1 MQIKARASRNVSSA
15 IIGEPRNRFEA
26 GEGGKNPYN
35 SSNTPARFLLQ
46 HLHLTND
53 PLKGVDQTAVIY
65 AGTFR
70 ELETFQLRY
79 RHVLIPDVYIPTD
92 TLNAQILL
100 FFKIFQNFPFFNI
113 VIELFLGIK
122 YETSRIPYFRPSC
135 SERFDRVVERFKIV
149 FLVKFYYFL
158 RLSKF
163 FTSSPFL
170 RF

>member
-1 MQIKARASRNVSSA
+1 M
-15 IIGEPRNRFEA
+15 
-26 GEGGKNPYN
+26 
-35 SSNTPARFLLQ
+35 Q

-122 YETSRIPYFRPSC
+122 YET
-135 SERFDRVVERFKIV
+135 KI
-149 FLVKFYYFL
+149 
-158 RLSKF
+158 
-163 FTSSPFL
+163 
-170 RF
+170 